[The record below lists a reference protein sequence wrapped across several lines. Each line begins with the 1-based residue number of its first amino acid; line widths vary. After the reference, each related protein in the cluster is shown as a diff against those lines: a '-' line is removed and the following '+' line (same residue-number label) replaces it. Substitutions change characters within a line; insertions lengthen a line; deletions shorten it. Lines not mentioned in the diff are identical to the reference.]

1 MEQIEQFVVDYLSG
15 LQRALELVSPQQV
28 AAFIRRLVETYRS
41 GGQVFIIGNGGSAA
55 TASHM
60 ACDLNKTILGP
71 RTTDARHRFR
81 VMALTDNTP
90 LLTAWANDVGYEC
103 VFAEQL
109 KTWVGLG
116 DLVIA
121 ITGSG
126 NSLNIIEAVKV
137 ARGLGARTFGLLGF
151 DGGQTRDLVDEYVI
165 VPVENYGYVEDI
177 HLALDHI
184 VTAYLHIV
192 IGDG

>member
-1 MEQIEQFVVDYLSG
+1 MVQIEEFIRDYLSG
-15 LQRALELVSPQQV
+15 LKRALELVPPQQV
-28 AAFIRRLVETYRS
+28 AALIKRLVETYRS

-60 ACDLNKTILGP
+60 ACDLNKTILGS
-71 RTTDARHRFR
+71 RIMDSHRRFR

-90 LLTAWANDVGYEC
+90 LITAWANDVGYEC

-109 KTWVGLG
+109 KTWVGPG

-126 NSLNIIEAVKV
+126 NSLSIIEAVKV
-137 ARGLGARTFGLLGF
+137 ARTLGVHTFGLLGF

-165 VPVENYGYVEDI
+165 VPVDNYGYVEDI

-184 VTAYLHIV
+184 VTAYLHIL
-192 IGDG
+192 IGDE